1 MTKYKFVTKNK
12 VKIWIVV
19 TKQTINDIF
28 YV

>member
-1 MTKYKFVTKNK
+1 MTKYKFVTKHK